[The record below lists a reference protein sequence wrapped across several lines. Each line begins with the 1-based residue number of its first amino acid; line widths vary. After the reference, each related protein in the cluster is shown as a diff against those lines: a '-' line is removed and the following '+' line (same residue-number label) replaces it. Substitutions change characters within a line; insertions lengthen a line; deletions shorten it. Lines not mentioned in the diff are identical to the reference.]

1 MANFTAADVK
11 RLREQTG
18 AGMMDCKNALQE
30 ASGDLEAA
38 VELLRLKG
46 AKDVNKRA
54 TRTAANGLVTAEL
67 DGTRAGVLVEL
78 NCETDFVAKTD
89 LFQQVAAEI
98 AAAAL
103 RAEVTDRPSLLT
115 AEARPGTTV
124 QQLIEEAGASLKEK
138 LELGRFARFEG
149 GYVASYLHRS
159 DAALPPTLGVLVQ
172 LDQDNAEVAKDLA
185 QQVAAMRP
193 LYTVREDVPAD
204 VVEKERRIAEQ
215 ITRDEGKPEQAIG
228 KIVEGRLNAYFK
240 DVVLTEQAFVK
251 DPKTTIKQV
260 LAGSWCQ
267 RDRLRQ
273 VPGRPGLRPHLMPD
287 SGLAGVLHPSWRR
300 VVLKLSGGLF
310 AGNEPL
316 GISPDVVAHLAA
328 EIIAAVKDGVQVA
341 AVVGGGNMFR
351 GAALAE
357 RGIDRAR
364 ADYMGMLSTVINCL
378 ALQDVLEKMGV
389 ETRVQ
394 TAITMGQVAE
404 PYIPRRA
411 IRHLEKGRVVIF
423 GAGLGAPYFS
433 TDTAAAQRALEIGAD
448 AVLKGTKVNGVYD
461 ADPHTTPDA
470 ARFNRLDYSEY
481 LSRGLKV
488 MDTTA
493 VSLCMDNGLPI
504 VVFALMGEGN
514 VVRAIRGEEV
524 GTLICHKDG
533 QDADSEGEDREYR
546 EDHAD

>member
-30 ASGDLEAA
+30 ASGDMEAA
-38 VELLRLKG
+38 VELLRVKG

-54 TRTAANGLVTAEL
+54 TRTAANGLVAAEL

-98 AAAAL
+98 AATAL
-103 RAEVTDRPSLLT
+103 KAEVTDRPSLLT
-115 AEARPGTTV
+115 TEARPGTTV

-172 LDQDNAEVAKDLA
+172 LDKDNAEVAKDLA

-193 LYTVREDVPAD
+193 LYVVRDDVPAD

-260 LAGSWCQ
+260 LAGS
-267 RDRLRQ
+267 
-273 VPGRPGLRPHLMPD
+273 
-287 SGLAGVLHPSWRR
+287 GVS
-300 VVLKLSGGLF
+300 VTSF
-310 AGNEPL
+310 
-316 GISPDVVAHLAA
+316 
-328 EIIAAVKDGVQVA
+328 
-341 AVVGGGNMFR
+341 
-351 GAALAE
+351 
-357 RGIDRAR
+357 
-364 ADYMGMLSTVINCL
+364 
-378 ALQDVLEKMGV
+378 
-389 ETRVQ
+389 
-394 TAITMGQVAE
+394 
-404 PYIPRRA
+404 
-411 IRHLEKGRVVIF
+411 
-423 GAGLGAPYFS
+423 
-433 TDTAAAQRALEIGAD
+433 
-448 AVLKGTKVNGVYD
+448 
-461 ADPHTTPDA
+461 
-470 ARFNRLDYSEY
+470 ARFQ
-481 LSRGLKV
+481 
-488 MDTTA
+488 
-493 VSLCMDNGLPI
+493 
-504 VVFALMGEGN
+504 
-514 VVRAIRGEEV
+514 V
-524 GTLICHKDG
+524 G
-533 QDADSEGEDREYR
+533 QA
-546 EDHAD
+546 